1 MNYILVGI
9 LKSFVLIHDPMAKEK
24 VAVVGI
30 GYVGLPLACVL
41 AESGFRTTGI
51 DVDQKRVDM
60 INSGICPIVGDE
72 PGLPELIRK
81 VIADRSLR
89 ASTRSEEIGACDAVF
104 VCVDTPIGPNKKP
117 QLEILRSAVTTVSH
131 SIRRGMLISIEST
144 LPPGTMT
151 SVVIPILERESGLRA
166 GYDFLLCHCPE
177 RVMPGKLLNN
187 MRKVERVLGGWDSES
202 IKRGAYFYSKIVQA
216 EIHPT
221 DLLSAEISK
230 TTENAYRDVQIAF
243 ANEVALLCEKL
254 GADAFE
260 VRRLVNTCPQR
271 DMHIPGSG
279 VGGHC
284 LPKDSWLLLS
294 GVPGNEAKVI
304 PDARAINES
313 MPHHLGELARNIM
326 AKANVSTARP
336 KVAVMG
342 LAFLRDSD
350 DIRESPAIKVIDD
363 LEHDYDLIV
372 HDPFVKN
379 PYKVEITR
387 DLEAALLGADCA
399 IFVTDHTVYRTLDL
413 QKVKK
418 LMRTPA
424 IVDGRN
430 LFNHYEAE
438 RKGLIYCGIGKGTI

>member
-1 MNYILVGI
+1 
-9 LKSFVLIHDPMAKEK
+9 MANEK
-24 VAVVGI
+24 VGVVGV
-30 GYVGLPLACVL
+30 GYVGLALACVL

-51 DVDQKRVDM
+51 DVDRKRVDM
-60 INSGICPIVGDE
+60 INSGISPIAGDE
-72 PGLPELIRK
+72 PGLKDLLGRSVK
-81 VIADRSLR
+81 DGSLR
-89 ASTRSEEIGACDAVF
+89 ASTNYEELASCDAIF
-104 VCVDTPIGPNKKP
+104 VCVDTPIGPDKKP
-117 QLEILRSAVTTVSH
+117 KLDILRSAVAGVG
-131 SIRRGMLISIEST
+131 RMVKKGKLISIEST

-151 SVVIPILERESGLRA
+151 SVIIPILEKESGLRV
-166 GYDFLLCHCPE
+166 GKDFLLCHCPE
-177 RVMPGKLLNN
+177 RVMPGKLLHN
-187 MRKVERVLGGWDSES
+187 MRKVERILGGFDSES
-202 IKRGAYFYSKIVQA
+202 IKRGAYFYSRIVQA

-260 VRRLVNTCPQR
+260 VRRLVNTCPFR
-271 DMHIPGSG
+271 EMHIPGSG

-304 PDARAINES
+304 PDARKVNES
-313 MPHHLGELARNIM
+313 MPHHMSDLAKEVM
-326 AKANVSTARP
+326 LKAKVTASRP
-336 KVAVMG
+336 KVAVLG

-350 DIRESPAIKVIDD
+350 DVRESPALKIIDD
-363 LEHDYDLIV
+363 LMDQYELIV
-372 HDPFVKN
+372 HDPLVVN
-379 PYKVEITR
+379 PYKAPLTR
-387 DLEAALLGADCA
+387 DLEEALVGADCA
-399 IFVTDHTVYRTLDL
+399 IFVTDHTAYRTLDL

-430 LFNHYEAE
+430 LFHRHDAE
-438 RKGLIYCGIGKGTI
+438 RNGMVYLGIGKGSI

>member
-1 MNYILVGI
+1 
-9 LKSFVLIHDPMAKEK
+9 MANEK

-51 DVDQKRVDM
+51 DVDKNRVDM
-60 INSGICPIVGDE
+60 VNSGICPIVGEE
-72 PGLPELIRK
+72 PGLPELLRK
-81 VIADRSLR
+81 VMADGSLK
-89 ASTRSEEIGACDAVF
+89 ASTRPEDVGGCDAVF
-104 VCVDTPIGPNKKP
+104 VCVDTPIGPDKKP
-117 QLEILRSAVTTVSH
+117 RLEILRSAVTTVSR
-131 SIRRGMLISIEST
+131 SMKKGVLVSIEST
-144 LPPGTMT
+144 LPPGTMKT
-151 SVVIPILERESGLRA
+151 VVIPILEKESGLRA
-166 GYDFLLCHCPE
+166 GKDFLLCHCPE

-187 MRKVERVLGGWDSES
+187 MRKVERVLGGFDSES
-202 IKRGAYFYSKIVQA
+202 IKRGAYFYSRIVQA
-216 EIHPT
+216 EIHPS

-230 TTENAYRDVQIAF
+230 TAENAYRDVQIAF
-243 ANEVALLCEKL
+243 ANEIALLCENL

-260 VRRLVNTCPQR
+260 VRRLVNTCPLR

-294 GVPGNEAKVI
+294 GVPGNKARVI
-304 PDARAINES
+304 PYARAVNES
-313 MPHHLGELARNIM
+313 MPHHLGELAREVM
-326 AKANVSTARP
+326 LKARVSSVRP

-363 LEHDYDLIV
+363 LEDGYDLVV

-379 PYKVEITR
+379 PYKAELTK
-387 DLEAALLGADCA
+387 DMEAALLGADCA

-413 QKVKK
+413 QNVKR
-418 LMRTPA
+418 LMRTPT

-430 LFNHYEAE
+430 LFNQHDAE
-438 RKGLIYCGIGKGTI
+438 RKGLVYRGIGKGSI

>member
-1 MNYILVGI
+1 MWA
-9 LKSFVLIHDPMAKEK
+9 MANEK

-41 AESGFRTTGI
+41 AESGFKTVGI
-51 DVDQKRVDM
+51 DVDKRRIDM
-60 INSGICPIVGDE
+60 INSGVCPIVGDE
-72 PGLPELIRK
+72 PGLPELLKK
-81 VIADRSLR
+81 VIADGGFR
-89 ASTRSEEIGACDAVF
+89 ASANPQDLGTSDAVF
-104 VCVDTPIGPNKKP
+104 VCVDTPIGPDKNPK
-117 QLEILRSAVTTVSH
+117 LEILKSAVTTVSR
-131 SIRRGMLISIEST
+131 SMKKGVLVSIEST

-151 SVVIPILERESGLRA
+151 SIVIPILEKESGLRV
-166 GYDFLLCHCPE
+166 GKDFLLCHCPE

-187 MRKVERVLGGWDSES
+187 MRKVERVLGGFDSES
-202 IKRGAYFYSKIVQA
+202 IKRGAYFYSRIVQA

-260 VRRLVNTCPQR
+260 VRRLVNTCPFR

-294 GVPGNEAKVI
+294 GVPENKAKII
-304 PDARAINES
+304 PDARSVNES
-313 MPHHLGELARNIM
+313 MPHHMAELAKEVM
-326 AKANVSTARP
+326 LQANVTSIRP
-336 KVAVMG
+336 KVAVLG

-350 DIRESPAIKVIDD
+350 DTRESPALKIIDD
-363 LEHDYDLIV
+363 LMDDYELVV
-372 HDPFVKN
+372 HDPMVIN
-379 PYKVEITR
+379 PYKVHLTR
-387 DLEAALLGADCA
+387 DLEEALLGADCA
-399 IFVTDHTVYRTLDL
+399 IFVTDHSAYRTLDL

-418 LMRTPA
+418 WMRTPA

-430 LFNHYEAE
+430 LFNRHDAE
-438 RKGLIYCGIGKGTI
+438 RNGIAYVGIGKGSN

>member
-1 MNYILVGI
+1 
-9 LKSFVLIHDPMAKEK
+9 MANEK

-51 DVDQKRVDM
+51 DVDRNRVDM
-60 INSGICPIVGDE
+60 INSGICPIVGEE
-72 PGLPELIRK
+72 PGLPELLNK
-81 VIADRSLR
+81 VITDGSLK
-89 ASTRSEEIGACDAVF
+89 ASTRPEEVGSCDAVF
-104 VCVDTPIGPNKKP
+104 VCVDTPIGPDKKP
-117 QLEILRSAVTTVSH
+117 RLDILRSAVTTVGRSMKK
-131 SIRRGMLISIEST
+131 GALVSIEST
-144 LPPGTMT
+144 LPPGTMM
-151 SVVIPILERESGLRA
+151 SVVIPILEKESGLRA
-166 GYDFLLCHCPE
+166 GKDFLLCHCPE

-187 MRKVERVLGGWDSES
+187 MRKVERVLGGLDSDS
-202 IKRGAYFYSKIVQA
+202 IKRGAYFYSRILQA

-221 DLLSAEISK
+221 DLLAAEISK
-230 TTENAYRDVQIAF
+230 TAENAYRDVQIAF
-243 ANEVALLCEKL
+243 ANEIALLCEKL

-260 VRRLVNTCPQR
+260 VRRLVNTCPFR

-294 GVPGNEAKVI
+294 GVPGNSAKVI
-304 PDARAINES
+304 PDARAVNES
-313 MPHHLGELARNIM
+313 MPHHLAELAQEAM
-326 AKANVSTARP
+326 LEAKVSATRP

-350 DIRESPAIKVIDD
+350 DVRESPAIKVIDD
-363 LEHDYDLIV
+363 LENGYELIV

-379 PYKVEITR
+379 GYKVDLTR
-387 DLEAALLGADCA
+387 DLDAALLGADCA
-399 IFVTDHTVYRTLDL
+399 IFVTDHSAYRTLDL
-413 QKVKK
+413 QKVKR

-430 LFNHYEAE
+430 LFNQHDAE
-438 RKGLIYCGIGKGTI
+438 RKGLVYRGIGKGVI

>member
-1 MNYILVGI
+1 
-9 LKSFVLIHDPMAKEK
+9 MANEK

-51 DVDQKRVDM
+51 DVDQNRVDT
-60 INSGICPIVGDE
+60 INSGISPIVGDE
-72 PGLPELIRK
+72 PGLPELLKK
-81 VIADRSLR
+81 VISDGSLK
-89 ASTRSEEIGACDAVF
+89 ASVKTEELATCDAIF
-104 VCVDTPIGPNKKP
+104 VCVDTPIGPDKRPK
-117 QLEILRSAVTTVSH
+117 LDILRSAVTTVSR
-131 SIRRGMLISIEST
+131 SMRKGVLVSIEST
-144 LPPGTMT
+144 LPPGTMMST
-151 SVVIPILERESGLRA
+151 VIPILEKNSGLRV
-166 GYDFLLCHCPE
+166 GKDFLLCHCPE

-187 MRKVERVLGGWDSES
+187 MRKVERVLGGYDSES
-202 IKRGAYFYSKIVQA
+202 IKRGAYFYSRIVQA
-216 EIHPT
+216 EIHPS

-260 VRRLVNTCPQR
+260 VRRLVNTCPFR
-271 DMHIPGSG
+271 EMHIPGAG

-294 GVPGNEAKVI
+294 GVPGNDAKVI
-304 PDARAINES
+304 PDARAVNEF
-313 MPHHLGELARNIM
+313 MPHHLGELAKEAM
-326 AKANVSTARP
+326 LKAKVSATRP

-350 DIRESPAIKVIDD
+350 DVRESPALKVIDD
-363 LEHDYDLIV
+363 LESGYELIV
-372 HDPFVKN
+372 HDPFVKAG
-379 PYKVEITR
+379 YKAQLTR
-387 DLEAALLGADCA
+387 DLEAALKDADCA
-399 IFVTDHTVYRTLDL
+399 IFVTDHTAYRTLDL

-430 LFNHYEAE
+430 LFNQNDAE
-438 RKGLIYCGIGKGTI
+438 RKGLVYRGIGKSAI

>member
-1 MNYILVGI
+1 MIR
-9 LKSFVLIHDPMAKEK
+9 DPMANEK

-41 AESGFRTTGI
+41 AESGFRTIGI
-51 DVDQKRVDM
+51 DVDKNRVEM
-60 INSGICPIVGDE
+60 VNSGICPIVGDE
-72 PGLPELIRK
+72 PGLPELLKK
-81 VIADRSLR
+81 VIADGGLK
-89 ASTRSEEIGACDAVF
+89 ASTRAEDLGTCDAVF
-104 VCVDTPIGPNKKP
+104 VCVDTPIGPDKKP
-117 QLEILRSAVTTVSH
+117 KLEILRSAVTSVSR
-131 SIRRGMLISIEST
+131 SMKKGVLVSIEST

-151 SVVIPILERESGLRA
+151 SVVIPILEKESGLRT
-166 GYDFLLCHCPE
+166 GKDFLLCHCPE

-187 MRKVERVLGGWDSES
+187 MRKVERVLGGFDSDS
-202 IKRGAYFYSKIVQA
+202 IKRGAYFYSRIVQA
-216 EIHPT
+216 EIHPS

-230 TTENAYRDVQIAF
+230 TAENAYRDVQIAF
-243 ANEVALLCEKL
+243 ANEIALLCETL

-260 VRRLVNTCPQR
+260 VRRLVNTCPFR

-294 GVPGNEAKVI
+294 GVPGNSAKVI
-304 PDARAINES
+304 PDARAVNES
-313 MPHHLGELARNIM
+313 MPHHLGDLAREVM
-326 AKANVSTARP
+326 RKAKVSAVKP

-350 DIRESPAIKVIDD
+350 DVRESPALKVIDD
-363 LEHDYDLIV
+363 MEDDHDLIV

-379 PYKVEITR
+379 AYKVDLTR
-387 DLEAALLGADCA
+387 DLETALQGADCA
-399 IFVTDHTVYRTLDL
+399 IFVTDHTAYRTLDL
-413 QKVKK
+413 KKVKD

-430 LFNHYEAE
+430 LFNKNDAE
-438 RKGLIYCGIGKGTI
+438 RKGLVYCGIGKGSI

>member
-1 MNYILVGI
+1 
-9 LKSFVLIHDPMAKEK
+9 MANEK

-41 AESGFRTTGI
+41 AESGFRTVGI
-51 DVDQKRVDM
+51 DVDRNRVDM
-60 INSGICPIVGDE
+60 INSGLCPIVGDE
-72 PGLPELIRK
+72 PGLPELIKK
-81 VIADRSLR
+81 VISGGNLK
-89 ASTRSEEIGACDAVF
+89 ASISQQDAVSCDAIF
-104 VCVDTPIGPNKKP
+104 VCVDTPIGPDKKP
-117 QLEILRSAVTTVSH
+117 KLEILRSAVTSVGRSMKK
-131 SIRRGMLISIEST
+131 GVLVSIEST
-144 LPPGTMT
+144 LPPGTMM
-151 SVVIPILERESGLRA
+151 SIVIPILEKESRLSA
-166 GYDFLLCHCPE
+166 GKDFLVCHCPE

-187 MRKVERVLGGWDSES
+187 MRKVERVLGGLDSES

-230 TTENAYRDVQIAF
+230 TAENAYRDVQIAF
-243 ANEVALLCEKL
+243 ANEIALLCEKL

-260 VRRLVNTCPQR
+260 VRRLVNSCPFR

-294 GVPGNEAKVI
+294 GVPGNNAKVI
-304 PDARAINES
+304 PDARAVNES
-313 MPHHLGELARNIM
+313 MPHHLGELAREAM
-326 AKANVSTARP
+326 LKAKVSAVRP
-336 KVAVMG
+336 KVAIMG

-350 DIRESPAIKVIDD
+350 DVRESPAIKVIDD
-363 LEHDYDLIV
+363 LENDYELIV

-379 PYKVEITR
+379 TYKVDLTR

-399 IFVTDHTVYRTLDL
+399 IFVTDHSAYRTLDL
-413 QKVKK
+413 QKVKR

-430 LFNHYEAE
+430 LFNRNDAE
-438 RKGLIYCGIGKGTI
+438 RKGLIYRGIGKGSI

>member
-1 MNYILVGI
+1 
-9 LKSFVLIHDPMAKEK
+9 MANEK

-41 AESGFRTTGI
+41 AESGFRTIGI
-51 DVDQKRVDM
+51 DVDRNRVEM

-72 PGLPELIRK
+72 PGLPELLKR
-81 VIADRSLR
+81 VIADGSLR
-89 ASTRSEEIGACDAVF
+89 ASMRAEDLATCDAVF
-104 VCVDTPIGPNKKP
+104 VCVDTPIGPDKNP
-117 QLEILRSAVTTVSH
+117 RLEILRSAVTSVSR
-131 SIRRGMLISIEST
+131 SMKKGVLVSIEST

-151 SVVIPILERESGLRA
+151 SVVIPILEKESGLLA
-166 GYDFLLCHCPE
+166 GKDFLLCHCPE

-187 MRKVERVLGGWDSES
+187 MRKVERVLGGFDSES
-202 IKRGAYFYSKIVQA
+202 IKRGAYFYSRIVQA
-216 EIHPT
+216 EIHPS

-230 TTENAYRDVQIAF
+230 TAENAYRDVQIAF
-243 ANEVALLCEKL
+243 ANEVALLCEAL
-254 GADAFE
+254 GANAFE
-260 VRRLVNTCPQR
+260 VRRLVNTCPFR

-294 GVPGNEAKVI
+294 GAPGNSAKVI
-304 PDARAINES
+304 PDARAVNES
-313 MPHHLGELARNIM
+313 MPHHLGELAREVM
-326 AKANVSTARP
+326 QKAKVSSVRP

-350 DIRESPAIKVIDD
+350 DVRESPALKVIDD
-363 LEHDYDLIV
+363 FENDYELIV

-379 PYKVEITR
+379 AYKVELTR
-387 DLEAALLGADCA
+387 DLEAALQGADCA
-399 IFVTDHTVYRTLDL
+399 IFVTDHTAYRTLDL

-430 LFNHYEAE
+430 LFNRNEAE
-438 RKGLIYCGIGKGTI
+438 RKGLVYRGIGKGSI

>member
-1 MNYILVGI
+1 MWA
-9 LKSFVLIHDPMAKEK
+9 MANEK

-41 AESGFRTTGI
+41 AESGFKTVGI
-51 DVDQKRVDM
+51 DVDKRRIDM
-60 INSGICPIVGDE
+60 VNSGVCPIVGDE
-72 PGLPELIRK
+72 PGLPELLKK
-81 VIADRSLR
+81 VIADGSLK
-89 ASTRSEEIGACDAVF
+89 ASANQQDLGTSDAVF
-104 VCVDTPIGPNKKP
+104 VCVDTPIGPDKKP
-117 QLEILRSAVTTVSH
+117 KLEILKSAVTTVSR
-131 SIRRGMLISIEST
+131 SMKKGVLVSIEST

-151 SVVIPILERESGLRA
+151 SIVIPILEKESGLRV
-166 GYDFLLCHCPE
+166 GKDFLLCHCPE

-187 MRKVERVLGGWDSES
+187 MRKVERVLGGFDSES
-202 IKRGAYFYSKIVQA
+202 IKRGAYFYSRIVQA

-260 VRRLVNTCPQR
+260 VRRLVNTCPFR
-271 DMHIPGSG
+271 EMHIPGSG

-294 GVPGNEAKVI
+294 GVPENKAKVI
-304 PDARAINES
+304 PDARSVNES
-313 MPHHLGELARNIM
+313 MPHHMAELAKEVM
-326 AKANVSTARP
+326 LKAKVTSIRP
-336 KVAVMG
+336 KVAVLG

-350 DIRESPAIKVIDD
+350 DTRESPALKIIDELMD
-363 LEHDYDLIV
+363 EYELVV
-372 HDPFVKN
+372 HDPMVIN
-379 PYKVEITR
+379 PYKVYLTR
-387 DLEAALLGADCA
+387 DLEEALLGADCA
-399 IFVTDHTVYRTLDL
+399 IFVTDHSAYRTLDL

-418 LMRTPA
+418 WMRTPA

-430 LFNHYEAE
+430 LFNRHDAE
-438 RKGLIYCGIGKGTI
+438 RNGIAYVGIGKGSN

>member
-1 MNYILVGI
+1 MVN
-9 LKSFVLIHDPMAKEK
+9 EK

-51 DVDQKRVDM
+51 DVDKDRVDLV
-60 INSGICPIVGDE
+60 NSGKCPIVGEE
-72 PGLPELIRK
+72 PGLPELLKK
-81 VIADRSLR
+81 VILAGSLK
-89 ASTRSEEIGACDAVF
+89 ASSKPEDLAGCDAVF
-104 VCVDTPIGPNKKP
+104 VCVDTPIDKDKKP
-117 QLEILRSAVTTVSH
+117 RLEILRSAVTTVGRSMKKG
-131 SIRRGMLISIEST
+131 SLISIEST
-144 LPPGTMT
+144 LPPGTMKN
-151 SVVIPILERESGLRA
+151 VVIPILEKESGLRV
-166 GYDFLLCHCPE
+166 GRDFLLCHCPE

-187 MRKVERVLGGWDSES
+187 MRKVERVLGGFDSES
-202 IKRGAYFYSKIVQA
+202 IKRGAYFYSRIVQA
-216 EIHPT
+216 EIHPS

-230 TTENAYRDVQIAF
+230 TSENAYRDVQIAF

-260 VRRLVNTCPQR
+260 VRRLVNTCPSR

-294 GVPGNEAKVI
+294 GAPDNTARVI
-304 PDARAINES
+304 PYAREVNES
-313 MPHHLGELARNIM
+313 MPHHVAELAKGVM
-326 AKANVSTARP
+326 TKAKVTAARP
-336 KVAVMG
+336 RVAIMG

-350 DIRESPAIKVIDD
+350 DVRESPAIKIIDD
-363 LEHDYDLIV
+363 LVGEFELIV

-379 PYKVEITR
+379 PYKVEMTR
-387 DLEAALLGADCA
+387 DLEAALGGADCA
-399 IFVTDHTVYRTLDL
+399 VFVTDHTAYRTLDL
-413 QKVKK
+413 QKVKR

-430 LFNHYEAE
+430 IFNQNDAQ
-438 RKGLIYCGIGKGTI
+438 RNGLVYAGVGKGPI